1 MEQWFFQTIPIQVRT
16 TFWQKKTLSLSESSV
31 SFIWMKIRI
40 TLHQNPIERQLT
52 HSKLNWC
59 GRTARTVIRF
69 CNSYCSS
76 KAKALSLQKPW
87 LWGNVWCAVAKF
99 LFLCAHQKAYGLANY
114 TRLYDCGN
122 MWQQKAALKWF
133 RCFQIIHPTPTS
145 RQSLRCSSHGAWAV

>member
-1 MEQWFFQTIPIQVRT
+1 MTEQWFFQTIPIQVRM
-16 TFWQKKTLSLSESSV
+16 TFWQKTLSLSESSV

-40 TLHQNPIERQLT
+40 TLHQNHIERQLT

-59 GRTARTVIRF
+59 GRLARTVIRF

-99 LFLCAHQKAYGLANY
+99 LFLCAHQKAYGIRPCKL
-114 TRLYDCGN
+114 C
-122 MWQQKAALKWF
+122 KALWF
-133 RCFQIIHPTPTS
+133 WKNVATESCIEMVQVLPDHPS
-145 RQSLRCSSHGAWAV
+145 NAYFKAKFVVF